1 MRGTTAVQLVV
12 ILAVAAGLAYL
23 VVNSADGWSDWVV
36 FTVVV
41 LAALGGSIAVWNRQ
55 YPHQS
60 KKRVFT
66 RDSESNW

>member
-1 MRGTTAVQLVV
+1 MRGSTAVQLVV
-12 ILAVAAGLAYL
+12 IVVVAAGLAYL
-23 VVNSADGWSDWVV
+23 VVNSADGWADWVV

-55 YPHQS
+55 YPAQS

-66 RDSESNW
+66 RDSDSSW